1 MAMNQFNRSNPFV
14 IKMRAIN
21 DQIYEDLHSILKRL
35 IVINIL
41 FLIFNI
47 IFAIF
52 SAKLITVLI
61 VYLVYIYS
69 LALLIRQILRK
80 SELTKVNEML
90 SGNEYQSINVNN
102 EAILDIICKYHEVYG
117 KVKSIIYIQIALI
130 VMAMCAY
137 IIILF

>member
-1 MAMNQFNRSNPFV
+1 M
-14 IKMRAIN
+14 
-21 DQIYEDLHSILKRL
+21 
-35 IVINIL
+35 
-41 FLIFNI
+41 
-47 IFAIF
+47 
-52 SAKLITVLI
+52 
-61 VYLVYIYS
+61 YIYS